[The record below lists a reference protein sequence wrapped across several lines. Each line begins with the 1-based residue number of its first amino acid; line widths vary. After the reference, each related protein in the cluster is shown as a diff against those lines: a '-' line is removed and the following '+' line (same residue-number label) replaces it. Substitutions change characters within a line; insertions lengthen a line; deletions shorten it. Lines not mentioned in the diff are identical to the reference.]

1 MNSGNTQH
9 LDVESLKLYD
19 YNLPEI
25 EVIGIY
31 ESNQKVQGLYVRY
44 KSFISFEK
52 EIELE
57 FQSRGASL
65 EDCTYKSFKLN
76 QGEYISS
83 VQAISNACIEKLTF
97 HTSEGRSFSSDG
109 KEG

>member
-1 MNSGNTQH
+1 MYVDTEDNMHLTDKERRAMDINELKKLNHQASWTSYLQSYHLHGLNFGNTQH

-52 EIELE
+52 EIKLE
-57 FQSRGASL
+57 F
-65 EDCTYKSFKLN
+65 
-76 QGEYISS
+76 
-83 VQAISNACIEKLTF
+83 
-97 HTSEGRSFSSDG
+97 
-109 KEG
+109 